1 LSACLFFF
9 LEFAVAILVC
19 MDVKLIC
26 WWW

>member
-1 LSACLFFF
+1 LFY

>member
-1 LSACLFFF
+1 LSACLFVF

-19 MDVKLIC
+19 NDVKLIC